1 MGHDIKYVRTR
12 NLLPFE
18 YTALMQSTYIYG
30 RHAVKIL
37 IETQPQRVQ
46 GVFASIGAEREFTE
60 LARRA
65 HIRVEP
71 LAEHDFRKELD
82 GAVHQGVVAKVAMDG
97 LVQEYDQFIEHLL
110 TRNARPENNLAANS
124 DMDLDDN
131 KTRKG
136 ARLIRGLEITP
147 STSLVILNEITD
159 PHNVGAI
166 IRSAAAFG
174 VAGVLIPTHNQAPIT
189 GAVAKASA
197 GMVFAMPIVA
207 INNENQTIEDLK
219 KRRFWIYGLAGE
231 GKNEIYKEKFDA
243 PAVFVVGSE
252 GEGLRAKTR
261 EHCDIL
267 LRIPMHPRTE
277 SLNASVSAAVVLAE
291 WSKQHPEA
299 LLL

>member
-1 MGHDIKYVRTR
+1 
-12 NLLPFE
+12 
-18 YTALMQSTYIYG
+18 MQSTYIYG
-30 RHAVKIL
+30 RHAVKEL
-37 IETQPQRVQ
+37 IQNHSQRIQ
-46 GVFASIGAEREFTE
+46 GVFVSIGAEKEFTE

-71 LAEHDFRKELD
+71 LADHDFRKELD

-97 LVQEYDQFIEHLL
+97 LVQDYETFM
-110 TRNARPENNLAANS
+110 RS
-124 DMDLDDN
+124 F
-131 KTRKG
+131 
-136 ARLIRGLEITP
+136 TP
-147 STSLVILNEITD
+147 DASTSLVLLNEITD

-174 VAGVLIPTHNQAPIT
+174 AKAVLIPTHNQAPIT

-243 PAVFVVGSE
+243 AACFVVGSE

-267 LRIPMHPRTE
+267 LRVPMHQRTE

-299 LLL
+299 LT

>member
-1 MGHDIKYVRTR
+1 
-12 NLLPFE
+12 
-18 YTALMQSTYIYG
+18 MQSTYIYG
-30 RHAVKIL
+30 RHAVQTL
-37 IETQPQRVQ
+37 IETQPERVQ
-46 GVFASIGAEREFTE
+46 GVFVSLNAEKEFAA
-60 LARRA
+60 LCKAA
-65 HIRVEP
+65 HIRMEP
-71 LAEHDFRKELD
+71 LAEHDFRKELE

-97 LVQEYDQFIEHLL
+97 LVLEYEKFMRSFTAD
-110 TRNARPENNLAANS
+110 A
-124 DMDLDDN
+124 
-131 KTRKG
+131 
-136 ARLIRGLEITP
+136 
-147 STSLVILNEITD
+147 STCLVLLNEITD

-166 IRSAAAFG
+166 VRSAAAFG
-174 VAGVLIPTHNQAPIT
+174 AKAVLIPTHNQAPIT

-231 GKNEIYKEKFDA
+231 GKNEIYREKFDA
-243 PAVFVVGSE
+243 AACFVVGSE

-267 LRIPMHPRTE
+267 LRVPMHPRTE

-299 LLL
+299 LK

>member
-1 MGHDIKYVRTR
+1 
-12 NLLPFE
+12 
-18 YTALMQSTYIYG
+18 MQSTYIYG
-30 RHAVKIL
+30 THAVKGV
-37 IETQPQRVQ
+37 IENHPERVQ
-46 GVFASIGAEREFTE
+46 GVFVSLNAEKEFGA
-60 LARRA
+60 LCKAN
-65 HIRVEP
+65 HIRMEP

-97 LVQEYDQFIEHLL
+97 LVQDYETFMRSFTAD
-110 TRNARPENNLAANS
+110 A
-124 DMDLDDN
+124 
-131 KTRKG
+131 
-136 ARLIRGLEITP
+136 
-147 STSLVILNEITD
+147 STCLVLLNEVTD

-174 VAGVLIPTHNQAPIT
+174 AAGVLIPTHNQAPVT

-197 GMVFAMPIVA
+197 GMVFALPIVA

-231 GKNEIYKEKFDA
+231 GKNEISKEKFDA
-243 PAVFVVGSE
+243 AACFVVGSE

-291 WSKQHPEA
+291 WSTQHPEA
-299 LLL
+299 LK

>member
-1 MGHDIKYVRTR
+1 MSV
-12 NLLPFE
+12 
-18 YTALMQSTYIYG
+18 
-30 RHAVKIL
+30 
-37 IETQPQRVQ
+37 
-46 GVFASIGAEREFTE
+46 GAEKEFTE

-71 LAEHDFRKELD
+71 LAGHDFRKELD

-97 LVQEYDQFIEHLL
+97 LVQDYETFM
-110 TRNARPENNLAANS
+110 RS
-124 DMDLDDN
+124 F
-131 KTRKG
+131 
-136 ARLIRGLEITP
+136 TP
-147 STSLVILNEITD
+147 DASTSLVLLNEITD

-174 VAGVLIPTHNQAPIT
+174 AAGVLIPTHNQAPIT

-243 PAVFVVGSE
+243 AACFVVGSE
-252 GEGLRAKTR
+252 GEGLRMKTR

-267 LRIPMHPRTE
+267 LRVPMHPRTE

-299 LLL
+299 ILV

>member
-1 MGHDIKYVRTR
+1 MS
-12 NLLPFE
+12 
-18 YTALMQSTYIYG
+18 MQSTYIYG
-30 RHAVKIL
+30 RHAVKEL
-37 IETQPQRVQ
+37 IQNHSQRIQ
-46 GVFASIGAEREFTE
+46 GVFVSIGAEKEFTE

-71 LAEHDFRKELD
+71 LADHDFRKELD
-82 GAVHQGVVAKVAMDG
+82 GAVHQGVVAKVAMGG
-97 LVQEYDQFIEHLL
+97 LVRDYDQFMH
-110 TRNARPENNLAANS
+110 
-124 DMDLDDN
+124 
-131 KTRKG
+131 
-136 ARLIRGLEITP
+136 GLEVTP
-147 STSLVILNEITD
+147 STSLVLLNEITD

-174 VAGVLIPTHNQAPIT
+174 AAAVLIPTHNQAPIT

-243 PAVFVVGSE
+243 AACFVVGSE
-252 GEGLRAKTR
+252 GEGLRAKTS

-267 LRIPMHPRTE
+267 LRVPMHPRTE

-299 LLL
+299 LQ

>member
-1 MGHDIKYVRTR
+1 
-12 NLLPFE
+12 
-18 YTALMQSTYIYG
+18 MQSTYIYG
-30 RHAVKIL
+30 RHAVKEL
-37 IETQPQRVQ
+37 IQNHSDRIQ
-46 GVFASIGAEREFTE
+46 GVFVSIGAEKEFTE

-71 LAEHDFRKELD
+71 LADHDFRKELD

-97 LVQEYDQFIEHLL
+97 VVQDYETFM
-110 TRNARPENNLAANS
+110 RS
-124 DMDLDDN
+124 F
-131 KTRKG
+131 
-136 ARLIRGLEITP
+136 TP
-147 STSLVILNEITD
+147 DASTSLVLLNEITD

-174 VAGVLIPTHNQAPIT
+174 ATAVLIPTHNQAPIT

-243 PAVFVVGSE
+243 AACFVVGSE

-267 LRIPMHPRTE
+267 LRVPMHARTE

-299 LLL
+299 IQ